1 MPMETA
7 QIIQISRFC
16 TDDGPGI
23 RTTVFLKGCPLSC
36 AWCHNPES
44 QQFRE
49 ELLYKQ
55 EVCLHCG
62 RCAAVCPNGCHALQD
77 GVHTVHRRICTG
89 CGLCVKACP
98 AKALE
103 IMGRTVTVQ
112 EVFDTVARDAVFYGS
127 NGGVTVSGGEPLAR
141 PDFTAA
147 LLRRCKEAGIR
158 TAIETSGFA
167 SKAAVETVVPLC
179 DLVLFDL
186 KETDPEKH
194 KVFTGVPLAPILE
207 NLHRVDDMGIPT
219 LLRLP
224 VIPGWND
231 REEHLLQA
239 KTVAASLRHCTGLEV
254 MPYHSLG
261 AYKYAQLGR
270 EYRCAQVAE
279 PSKETAAHWRQLAGE
294 T

>member
-44 QQFRE
+44 QQPRE

-62 RCAAVCPNGCHALQD
+62 RCAAACPKGCHVLQD
-77 GVHTVHRRICTG
+77 GVHTVHRNSCIG

-103 IMGRTVTVQ
+103 VMGRTVTVQ
-112 EVFDTVARDAVFYGS
+112 EVFETVARDAVFYGS

-167 SKAAVETVVPLC
+167 PRAAVEKVVPLC

-186 KETDPEKH
+186 KESDPEKH
-194 KVFTGVPLAPILE
+194 KAFTGVPLAPILE
-207 NLHRVDDMGIPT
+207 NLRRVDAMGIPT

-231 REEHLLQA
+231 REEHLLA
-239 KTVAASLRHCTGLEV
+239 LRKLKESLAYCKGLQV

-261 AYKYAQLGR
+261 AYKYEKLQRPYL
-270 EYRCAQVAE
+270 CKDVHE
-279 PSKETAAHWRQLAGE
+279 PDGE
-294 T
+294 TTAKWRSMAE

>member
-44 QQFRE
+44 QQPRE

-62 RCAAVCPNGCHALQD
+62 RCAAVCPKGCHVLQD
-77 GVHTVHRRICTG
+77 GKHSIHRKLCTG

-98 AKALE
+98 AKTLE

-158 TAIETSGFA
+158 TAIETSGFGP
-167 SKAAVETVVPLC
+167 KAAVETVVPLC

-207 NLHRVDDMGIPT
+207 NLRRVDDMGIPT

-239 KTVAASLRHCTGLEV
+239 KAVAAALRHCTGLEV

-279 PSKETAAHWRQLAGE
+279 PSKETAARWRQLVSKV
-294 T
+294 

>member
-44 QQFRE
+44 QQPRE

-55 EVCLHCG
+55 EICLHCG
-62 RCAAVCPNGCHALQD
+62 RCAAACPRGCHALRD
-77 GVHTVHRRICTG
+77 GVHTVHRDACTG

-112 EVFDTVARDAVFYGS
+112 EVFETVARDTVFYGS

-167 SKAAVETVVPLC
+167 PKTAVEKVMPLC

-194 KVFTGVPLAPILE
+194 KAFTGVPLAPILE
-207 NLHRVDDMGIPT
+207 NLRRVDAMGIPT

-239 KTVAASLRHCTGLEV
+239 KAVAASLRHCTGLAEATV
-254 MPYHSLG
+254 
-261 AYKYAQLGR
+261 KYENGERYTYRSTRGR
-270 EYRCAQVAE
+270 EQGCR
-279 PSKETAAHWRQLAGE
+279 ST
-294 T
+294 